1 MISVKTLIKLTVS
14 ILIFLICA
22 ELLAYVYYFHKNSRF
37 NFGWEKI
44 VNKIDYLYFQKKK
57 LSYQLKDNLT
67 SEVIWHNLYD
77 EKEVYLQFLKSEYKN
92 NFIKFHQLSKEYKA
106 KMLFVYVPQTKPN
119 SFYSSSEMICRN
131 FFKNIAEESNCT
143 YLDLTSK
150 FRNFDYEHITL
161 SPEDSHLCRY
171 GNYLLAEEVY
181 KFLCSQT
188 SVFTQNNKKPNIY
201 PRDLGNFGN
210 WSGTYKKS
218 YYNYSRYH
226 ININNI
232 GIRGNHD
239 LITPKSKLRVACIG
253 DSFTF
258 GHGVLNEHTYPH
270 ILGNLDKKFE
280 ILNFGI
286 PGTSIVSQLE
296 MLKNSRYLE
305 IDHIILQ
312 VGDNDLMDLMTH
324 HQEIFSVV
332 KPEGRA
338 LKETIFLKKL
348 SKL

>member
-1 MISVKTLIKLTVS
+1 MISKKIVLKLTVS
-14 ILIFLICA
+14 ILIFIICG
-22 ELLAYVYYFHKNSRF
+22 ELFSYVYYFHKNSRS

-44 VNKIDYLYFQKKK
+44 VNKFDYLLFQKKN
-57 LSYQLKDNLT
+57 LSFQLKNENIGSEIIWT
-67 SEVIWHNLYD
+67 SLYD
-77 EKEVYLQFLKSEYKN
+77 EEEDFLQFLKSEYRKKFN
-92 NFIKFHQLSKEYKA
+92 AFHQLCKEQEA
-106 KMLFVYVPQTKPN
+106 EMLFVYVPQTKPN
-119 SFYSSSEMICRN
+119 SYYSPSEKICRT
-131 FFKNIAEESNCT
+131 FFKNIAEENNCT

-150 FRNFDYEHITL
+150 FRNFNYDHITL

-171 GNYLLAEEVY
+171 GNYLLAEEVS
-181 KFLCSQT
+181 KFLNSRP
-188 SVFTQNNKKPNIY
+188 SAFSQNNKNPQSY
-201 PRDLGNFGN
+201 PRDLGNFGD

-239 LITPKSKLRVACIG
+239 LITPKSKCRAVCIG

-270 ILGNLDKKFE
+270 ILGNLNTKFE

-286 PGTSIVSQLE
+286 PGTSIVSQFM
-296 MLKNSRYLE
+296 MLKNSKNLQ
-305 IDHIILQ
+305 IDYVILQ

-332 KPEGRA
+332 KPVART
-338 LKETIFLKKL
+338 LQETTF
-348 SKL
+348 